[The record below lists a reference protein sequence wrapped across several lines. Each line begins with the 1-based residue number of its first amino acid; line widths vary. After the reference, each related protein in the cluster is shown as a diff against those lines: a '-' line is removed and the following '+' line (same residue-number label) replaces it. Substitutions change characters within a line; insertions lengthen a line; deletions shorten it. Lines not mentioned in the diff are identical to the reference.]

1 MEASNLILKLNDEH
15 KEYLFDE
22 SRMQGKAE
30 SISFPTSE
38 SEVISIVK
46 SCKENITIQGAQTG
60 LSGGAV
66 PMGGHVMNVSKMDR
80 ILRLRQSFT
89 FDGYLL
95 DVQPGVIL
103 DDLRERLK
111 LRNFD
116 VSSWDQESKNNLKD
130 LGISKHFF
138 APDPTETTASI
149 GGMVACN
156 ASGACSYKYGAMR
169 NHVDGLRVVLCNGD
183 VLDIKRGEFVFD
195 NRKIELDL
203 FDSIIE
209 ISLPTYNF
217 QTKKNAAGFFVQDN
231 MDLVDL
237 FIGSE
242 GILGVITQ
250 ITLRI
255 IPDEK
260 EKWGLVTFFKNE
272 QKALEFVKSVKT
284 SKRDIAAIEFIN
296 KDGLRLIESYR
307 GKIQSFDEIPV
318 IKTTSECAIYIEL
331 HGDDEH
337 EQINSL
343 EEILKLINSCDNGVD
358 NTWVATENKELLRI
372 KKFRHALPESANAR
386 IDEVRM
392 NEPNIS
398 AIFTDLAVL
407 DRDMEQ
413 LLNLYNKD
421 INKNGIEA
429 VIYGHIGDSHLHINF
444 LPKNME
450 EYKKSFEIYD
460 KWAETIVRWGGTISA
475 EHGVGKQ
482 KASMLKYMINQEN
495 LDKIVKIKKVF
506 DPKMMFGKGNVYSSD
521 SIDL

>member
-1 MEASNLILKLNDEH
+1 MEANNLILKLNDEH

-38 SEVISIVK
+38 SEVITIIK
-46 SCKENITIQGAQTG
+46 SCKDNITIQGAQTG
-60 LSGGAV
+60 LSGGAI

-80 ILRLRQSFT
+80 ILQLRKSYT

-116 VSSWDQESKNNLKD
+116 VSNWDQQSKDNLKE
-130 LGISKHFF
+130 LGINKHFF

-169 NHVDGLRVVLCNGD
+169 NHVEGLRVALCNGE
-183 VLDIKRGEFVFD
+183 VLDIKRGDFVFD
-195 NRKIELDL
+195 NRKIKLDL
-203 FDSIIE
+203 FDSTIE
-209 ISLPTYNF
+209 ISLPSYNV
-217 QTKKNAAGFFVQDN
+217 QTKKNAAGFYVKDN

-255 IPDEK
+255 IPDEN
-260 EKWGLVTFFKNE
+260 EKWALVAFFRDQ
-272 QKALEFVKSVKT
+272 QKALEFVKSVK
-284 SKRDIAAIEFIN
+284 SCERNIAAIEYIN

-307 GKIQSFDEIPV
+307 SKIQSFEEIPP
-318 IKTTSECAIYIEL
+318 IKTIFECAIYIEL
-331 HGDDEH
+331 HGNDEN
-337 EQINSL
+337 EQMNSL
-343 EEILKLINSCDNGVD
+343 EEILRLLKSCDSDVD
-358 NTWVATENKELLRI
+358 DTWVATENKELLRV

-386 IDEVRM
+386 IDEVRR
-392 NEPNIS
+392 NEPNVS

-407 DRDMEQ
+407 DKDMEH
-413 LLNLYNKD
+413 LLKLYNKD
-421 INKNGIEA
+421 IDESGIEA

-450 EYKKSFEIYD
+450 EYKRSFKIYD
-460 KWAETIVRWGGTISA
+460 NWAETIVKWGGTISA

-482 KASMLKYMINQEN
+482 KTSMLKYMINKEN
-495 LDKIVKIKKVF
+495 LDKLVKIKKVF
-506 DPKMMFGKGNVYSSD
+506 DPKMMFGKGNVFLVD
-521 SIDL
+521 